1 MSAPLVERLALH
13 AKRAPERIALRAGD
27 LCLDHARLWRAIV
40 GAKKELEEAGLRPGG
55 RVVLRGPN
63 HPSLAIG
70 YFASHACG
78 AVAVPLG
85 VDMSEGA
92 VEEVVQRVQPSVRC
106 AVGPRDGWHD
116 ITGWASKEWP
126 ASEDSVEVD
135 PDAVADLLFTTGTT
149 GKKKGVLL
157 TQANIAAAADNING
171 FLPLRG
177 DDVEVVPI
185 PLSHSFGLGRLRCF
199 AAAGHGL
206 VPGSMA
212 NPAVLLKQLME
223 SKATGLAIVPAGVAL
238 LRQMVGPFVAGLA
251 GQLRYIELGSAAI
264 RPEDEVWLTET
275 LPDTR
280 IVHHYGMTEVS
291 RAVFRD
297 VRVHP
302 ATSRRVGQASPL
314 TRIRIRAG
322 SGEEAR
328 RGEEGEIEATGPMAF
343 QGYYEDADLTGQV
356 LTEDGWVRTGDLGVL
371 DEAGVL
377 TLLGRKGD
385 LINVGG
391 LKVVPEDVERALT
404 DLPSVEE
411 AACIGAP
418 DPSGI
423 LGAVVKAY
431 VVVRGQAFDSSEAQ
445 QSLRSVL
452 AEHELPRLFEV
463 VDEIPKTSSG
473 KIRRAL
479 LRQREQDS

>member
-1 MSAPLVERLALH
+1 
-13 AKRAPERIALRAGD
+13 
-27 LCLDHARLWRAIV
+27 
-40 GAKKELEEAGLRPGG
+40 
-55 RVVLRGPN
+55 
-63 HPSLAIG
+63 
-70 YFASHACG
+70 
-78 AVAVPLG
+78 
-85 VDMSEGA
+85 
-92 VEEVVQRVQPSVRC
+92 
-106 AVGPRDGWHD
+106 
-116 ITGWASKEWP
+116 
-126 ASEDSVEVD
+126 
-135 PDAVADLLFTTGTT
+135 
-149 GKKKGVLL
+149 
-157 TQANIAAAADNING
+157 
-171 FLPLRG
+171 
-177 DDVEVVPI
+177 
-185 PLSHSFGLGRLRCF
+185 
-199 AAAGHGL
+199 
-206 VPGSMA
+206 
-212 NPAVLLKQLME
+212 
-223 SKATGLAIVPAGVAL
+223 
-238 LRQMVGPFVAGLA
+238 
-251 GQLRYIELGSAAI
+251 
-264 RPEDEVWLTET
+264 
-275 LPDTR
+275 
-280 IVHHYGMTEVS
+280 
-291 RAVFRD
+291 
-297 VRVHP
+297 
-302 ATSRRVGQASPL
+302 
-314 TRIRIRAG
+314 
-322 SGEEAR
+322 
-328 RGEEGEIEATGPMAF
+328 MAF